1 MLARDRRQ
9 ATSIPTRG
17 RFSAEFSEEFDQ
29 SRRSFCWALIG
40 SGAGL
45 SLFIV
50 AVGFSLL
57 SGLSLASVVPLVS
70 GAVVEAI
77 SGLVFYLYGKTSS
90 QLSAFHS
97 RLEVLQRYLLANSIC
112 ESLDDGEVRNTA
124 RAALIQEISRG
135 QPAT

>member
-1 MLARDRRQ
+1 
-9 ATSIPTRG
+9 
-17 RFSAEFSEEFDQ
+17 
-29 SRRSFCWALIG
+29 
-40 SGAGL
+40 
-45 SLFIV
+45 
-50 AVGFSLL
+50 
-57 SGLSLASVVPLVS
+57 VPLVS
-70 GAVVEAI
+70 GAVVEVV

-112 ESLDDGEVRNTA
+112 ESLDGEARNTA